1 MGKAFQFKLEG
12 LYFIYE
18 KMEREMN
25 VDINSLLTAKYRK
38 AKFIFFILAIILF
51 CCLIISARLGR
62 ADIGAIQVL
71 KIIAGKVSGNPQF
84 LQDIMDSQ
92 QAIVWDIR
100 LPRIL
105 TSILVGSG
113 LAVSGAVFQSLLM
126 NPLADSYTMGVST
139 GAAFGAALAIYLN
152 LIVQD
157 FTLPITLC
165 AFAGAFLT
173 LGLVVSIAKV
183 KGYINTANLVIA
195 GIIVSTILSAAI
207 SLIKSAAGEQVAAIV
222 YWLMGSLAAR
232 SWEHVYLGLPFIVLG
247 TLVCIYFSGD
257 LNIMCLGEQEARTL
271 GVDTQKVRR
280 IFLICGSLITAI
292 CVSISG
298 IIGFV
303 GLIVPHMLRFLIG
316 SDNRILL
323 PLSAVFGG
331 LLLLLADTAARV
343 LLNVEIPVGV
353 VTTLLGGPFF
363 IYIFVSRKKTF
374 IG

>member
-1 MGKAFQFKLEG
+1 MK
-12 LYFIYE
+12 
-18 KMEREMN
+18 
-25 VDINSLLTAKYRK
+25 VDIKNISSSKYRK
-38 AKFIFFILAIILF
+38 AKAIFLILAIMLF
-51 CCLIISARLGR
+51 ICMVISARLGK
-62 ADIGAIQVL
+62 ANIEAVQVL
-71 KIIAGKVSGNPQF
+71 KIIAGKVTGDVQF
-84 LQDIMDSQ
+84 FQGIKEAQ

-100 LPRIL
+100 LPRII

-113 LAVSGAVFQSLLM
+113 LAVSGAIFQALLM

-139 GAAFGAALAIYLN
+139 GAAFGAALAIYIS
-152 LIVQD
+152 LIFQD
-157 FTLPITLC
+157 FMVPITLC
-165 AFAGAFLT
+165 AFVGAFLT

-183 KGYINTANLVIA
+183 KGHINTANLVIA

-232 SWEHVYLGLPFIVLG
+232 SWQHVYLGVPFIVLG
-247 TLVCIYFSGD
+247 TLVCFYFSGE
-257 LNIMCLGEQEARTL
+257 LNIMCMGEQEARTL
-271 GVDTQKVRR
+271 GVDTQKIRR
-280 IFLICGSLITAI
+280 IFLICGSLITAV

-316 SDNRILL
+316 SDNRFLL
-323 PLSAVFGG
+323 PLSALFGG
-331 LLLLLADTAARV
+331 ILLLLADTAARV

-363 IYIFVSRKKTF
+363 IYIFASRKKTF
-374 IG
+374 TNE